1 MPIPYKDS
9 ESPEHAAQTTR
20 LTRHFFLSP
29 LLPLHT
35 NTSLVSLLFP
45 LLRKNKGVYPHAKMS
60 ARRHF

>member
-20 LTRHFFLSP
+20 LTRHFFLSL
-29 LLPLHT
+29 LLPLDT

-45 LLRKNKGVYPHAKMS
+45 LLTQKQGGIPHAKMS